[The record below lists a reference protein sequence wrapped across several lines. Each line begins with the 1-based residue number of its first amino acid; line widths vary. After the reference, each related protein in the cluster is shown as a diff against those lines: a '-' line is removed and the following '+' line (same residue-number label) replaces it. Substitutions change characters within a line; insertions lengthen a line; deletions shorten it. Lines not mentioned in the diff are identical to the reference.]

1 VADAN
6 SRNPKIPSDVS
17 FAESRVRA
25 ETIAAENVLHDMG
38 VISTFSSDSQAM
50 GRIPHRSA
58 FAQDAAPVLA
68 ADEAIFLRK
77 SSEETQTMT
86 TRMGLKLA
94 ELANHV
100 LHDPLLTDWAD
111 RIKRH
116 QTPGTFP
123 VGLALVFA
131 CLQLPEDQAFATH
144 QYGIAS
150 MMLNAALRLMKL
162 NDGDGQAILFEVNSN
177 AEEHYRRIS
186 GAMPPEMAV
195 FVPLADILAAIH
207 VRSHTRMFMN

>member
-131 CLQLPEDQAFATH
+131 SLQLPEDQAFAIH

-162 NDGDGQAILFEVNSN
+162 NYRDGQAILFEVNSN

>member
-131 CLQLPEDQAFATH
+131 SLQLPEDQAFAIH

-162 NDGDGQAILFEVNSN
+162 NYRDGQAILFEVNSN

-195 FVPLADILAAIH
+195 FAPLADILAAIH